1 MDFEIFRFWDFEIF
15 REVQIKANHKISK
28 YKNQKLP
35 SYFAH
40 HTFTSVRVMGLG
52 VFGFL
57 DNSLSGYVNR
67 VGITLGLCPAALLA
81 SVNTG

>member
-1 MDFEIFRFWDFEIF
+1 LRFFGFEIYC
-15 REVQIKANHKISK
+15 EVQIKAHHKISK
-28 YKNQKLP
+28 SKNQKLP
-35 SYFAH
+35 SYLAH

-81 SVNTG
+81 IANTG